1 LEEIS
6 LQSPRSFT
14 VVMTLGLCVT
24 LILLSLVGTLAP
36 AEGILRIP
44 LTALEGIFGGA
55 TTDFTIFA
63 EEMAEFRSLRLRN
76 RELEKALAQYQSELA
91 DLRAFRSDYD
101 RLVELSNYVGQKGS
115 DWRYVTTDVIGRD
128 VNGVVRTIH
137 IAAGTRNGVQVGDP
151 VVTELGLV
159 GRVVDVSATG
169 AEVLLIT
176 DVNSSVT
183 ARVQNETRESG
194 LVRGSISGDLILDFV
209 NINGQLAEN
218 QQVFTSGETQAFP
231 PNILVGQI
239 SSVGI
244 SPNSLFKQA
253 TVQSLVDFE
262 NLDIVLVITNFEPVD
277 LQIFE
282 EPEQP

>member
-1 LEEIS
+1 

>member
-1 LEEIS
+1 M
-6 LQSPRSFT
+6 QSPRSFT
-14 VVMTLGLCVT
+14 VVMTLGLCII

>member
-1 LEEIS
+1 M
-6 LQSPRSFT
+6 QSPRSFT
-14 VVMTLGLCVT
+14 VVMTLGLCVL
-24 LILLSLVGTLAP
+24 LILLSLAGTLAP
-36 AEGILRIP
+36 AEGILRVP
-44 LTALEGIFGGA
+44 LTVLEGIFGGA

-101 RLVELSNYVGQKGS
+101 RLVELSNYVGQKGTN
-115 DWRYVTTDVIGRD
+115 WRYVTTDVIGRD

-183 ARVQNETRESG
+183 ARVHNETRESG

-282 EPEQP
+282 ESEQP

>member
-1 LEEIS
+1 M
-6 LQSPRSFT
+6 QSPRSFT
-14 VVMTLGLCVT
+14 VVMTLGLCAL
-24 LILLSLVGTLAP
+24 LILLSLAGTLAP
-36 AEGILRIP
+36 AEGILRVP
-44 LTALEGIFGGA
+44 LTVLEGIFGGA

-101 RLVELSNYVGQKGS
+101 RLVELSNYVGQKGTN
-115 DWRYVTTDVIGRD
+115 WRYVTTDVIGRD

-183 ARVQNETRESG
+183 ARVHNETRESG

-282 EPEQP
+282 ESEQP

>member
-1 LEEIS
+1 M
-6 LQSPRSFT
+6 QSPRSFT

>member
-1 LEEIS
+1 M
-6 LQSPRSFT
+6 QSPRSFT
-14 VVMTLGLCVT
+14 VVMTLGLCVI

>member
-1 LEEIS
+1 M
-6 LQSPRSFT
+6 QSPRSFT
-14 VVMTLGLCVT
+14 VVMTLGLCII
-24 LILLSLVGTLAP
+24 LIQLSLVGTLAP